1 MDIYLGL
8 AWQPHKCSVS
18 LLGSNFICNGVR
30 WGGGEGLGEGEG
42 ERGSTDSVSTFT
54 ARDLTKLAF
63 ERTESEL

>member
-1 MDIYLGL
+1 MELG
-8 AWQPHKCSVS
+8 
-18 LLGSNFICNGVR
+18 
-30 WGGGEGLGEGEG
+30 GGGEGLGEGEG